1 MVTIKLQVMK
11 QEQQTSLDIAAGAGI
26 QTWKMNFLPVNQ
38 LNGATLTILADAVH
52 KATDDPA
59 IAAVVL
65 TSGMR
70 VFSAG
75 ADAGEM
81 AAMAARHGESGGLV
95 DQFNKTMDRFREL
108 CVAIRRSPFL
118 VIAAL
123 NGHTLAGG
131 LELAAACDL
140 RFAADSDKIQI
151 GVPEMDLFGALPSG
165 GGGAQF
171 LARLMGPSRALQF
184 ILDAKP
190 ISPKAAYAAGLVDR
204 LCGTETLLSEAEAF
218 AAAVAKKAGRIG
230 VAAAKSAVL
239 FGVELPLLD
248 ALQFDRIVHWDA
260 MRRGNFVSGVDN
272 FVKRFGSTR

>member
-1 MVTIKLQVMK
+1 MK
-11 QEQQTSLDIAAGAGI
+11 QEQPTSLDVVAGAGI
-26 QTWKMNFLPVNQ
+26 QTWKMNFPPVNQ
-38 LNGATLTILADAVH
+38 LNDATLTILADAVQ
-52 KATDDPA
+52 KAIDDPS

-65 TSGMR
+65 ASGTR

-75 ADAGEM
+75 ADASEM
-81 AAMAARHGESGGLV
+81 AAMAARYGEGGGLV
-95 DQFNKTMDRFREL
+95 DQFNKTMDRFRDL
-108 CVAIRRSPFL
+108 CIAIRRSPFL

-171 LARLMGPSRALQF
+171 LTRLMGPSRALQF

-204 LCGTETLLSEAEAF
+204 LCSTETLLSDAEAF

-230 VAAAKSAVL
+230 IAAAKSAVL
-239 FGVELPLLD
+239 GGAELPLFD
-248 ALQFDRIVHWDA
+248 ALQCDRTVHWDA
-260 MRRGNFVSGVDN
+260 MRRGNFVNGVAN
-272 FVKRFGSTR
+272 FVKRFGPTR

>member
-1 MVTIKLQVMK
+1 MTEVHK
-11 QEQQTSLDIAAGAGI
+11 QISLDITAGVGI
-26 QTWKMNFLPVNQ
+26 QTWKMNFVPVNQ
-38 LNGATLTILADAVH
+38 LNAATLAVLADAV
-52 KATDDPA
+52 KCAANDPS

-65 TSGMR
+65 TSAAR

-75 ADAGEM
+75 ADASELADM
-81 AAMAARHGESGGLV
+81 AAQHPEGSGLV
-95 DQFNKTMDRFREL
+95 DQFNKTMDAFREL
-108 CVAIRRSPFL
+108 CIAIRSSPFL
-118 VIAAL
+118 MIAAL

-151 GVPEMDLFGALPSG
+151 GVPEMDLFGAMPSG

-190 ISPKAAYAAGLVDR
+190 ISPKAAYTAGLVDR
-204 LCGTETLLSEAEAF
+204 LCAPESLLAEAEAF
-218 AAAVAKKAGRIG
+218 ASAIAKKAGRIG

-239 FGVELPLLD
+239 GGAELPLFD
-248 ALQFDRIVHWDA
+248 ALQYDRSIHWDA
-260 MRRGNFVSGVDN
+260 MRRGNFVSGVAN
-272 FVKRFGSTR
+272 FIARFGSKA

>member
-1 MVTIKLQVMK
+1 MVEPSQAL
-11 QEQQTSLDIAAGAGI
+11 SLEIAAGAGI
-26 QTWKMNFLPVNQ
+26 QTWKMNFAPVNQ
-38 LNGATLTILADAVH
+38 LNAITLGLLADAV
-52 KATDDPA
+52 KNATDDSS

-65 TSGMR
+65 TSAKR

-75 ADAGEM
+75 ADASEM
-81 AAMAARHGESGGLV
+81 AGIAARFGRGSGLV
-95 DQFNKTMDRFREL
+95 DQFNKTMDTFREL
-108 CVAIRRSPFL
+108 CMAIRRAPFL

-140 RFAADSDKIQI
+140 RFVADSDKIQI

-171 LARLMGPSRALQF
+171 LARLMGASRALQF

-190 ISPKAAYAAGLVDR
+190 ISPKAAYAAGLADR
-204 LCGTETLLSEAEAF
+204 LCPPAVLLNEAEAF
-218 AAAVAKKAGRIG
+218 ASAVAKKAGRIG

-239 FGVELPLLD
+239 GGVELPLFD
-248 ALQFDRIVHWDA
+248 ALQYDRSIHWDA
-260 MRRGNFVSGVDN
+260 MRRGNFVSGVAN
-272 FVKRFGSTR
+272 FTERFGSKA